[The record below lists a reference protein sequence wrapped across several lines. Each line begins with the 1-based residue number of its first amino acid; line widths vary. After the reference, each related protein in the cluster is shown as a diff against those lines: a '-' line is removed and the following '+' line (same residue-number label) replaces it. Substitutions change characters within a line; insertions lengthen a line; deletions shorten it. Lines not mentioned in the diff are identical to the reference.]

1 MPIGKNSIKR
11 VTNNGYSKVT
21 TSAPDMENSVAI
33 EEKTEIKK
41 APSSKQTE
49 AKKTVRKTPT
59 KAPVTK
65 KAPTVSNKKPPVKTP
80 AKPKEAVVT
89 TEEKKESTSYVNLG
103 RDLPAY
109 LL

>member
-33 EEKTEIKK
+33 EEKK
-41 APSSKQTE
+41 
-49 AKKTVRKTPT
+49 
-59 KAPVTK
+59 VTK
-65 KAPTVSNKKPPVKTP
+65 KEPSAVEPVAKKPAAKPTAVKNTATVSNKKPSVKKPV
-80 AKPKEAVVT
+80 KPKEATVN
-89 TEEKKESTSYVNLG
+89 TEEKKENTSYVNLG
-103 RDLPAY
+103 RDLPNY